1 MKKHFFII
9 GVFLLG
15 ATVEACS
22 TRRSEPLWGSF
33 QSGDPQVKNGQ
44 VLYMEHCQKCHPL
57 GEAGLAPAI
66 NSNPAP
72 GFLKRFQVR
81 HGLGAMPSFKL
92 DEISQQELLDLSE
105 YMEALKQT
113 KKE

>member
-1 MKKHFFII
+1 
-9 GVFLLG
+9 
-15 ATVEACS
+15 
-22 TRRSEPLWGSF
+22 
-33 QSGDPQVKNGQ
+33 VKNGQ

-81 HGLGAMPSFKL
+81 HGLGVMPSFK
-92 DEISQQELLDLSE
+92 EEQITTKELMDLSE
-105 YMEALKQT
+105 YLKAMKQ
-113 KKE
+113 K

>member
-1 MKKHFFII
+1 MVFI
-9 GVFLLG
+9 GLL
-15 ATVEACS
+15 AEACS
-22 TRRSEPLWGSF
+22 SRRSEPLWRSLE
-33 QSGDPQVKNGQ
+33 SSNPQVKNGQ

-81 HGLGAMPSFKL
+81 HGLGAMPSFKV
-92 DEISQQELLDLSE
+92 DEISRKELMDLSE
-105 YMEALKQT
+105 YMKAMKH
-113 KKE
+113 KKK